1 MPITKNWKFYLSTL
15 WIVVTLSLAVW
26 WLINGLNLL
35 KHSTGLAA
43 EEVSRYKVMLISEGV
58 TWMILLVLGGG
69 TLIYF
74 VLKEGQKNAETKK
87 FLASFSHDLKT
98 SIASL
103 RLQAECIKEDVK
115 EPSSEVLINRLVND
129 SMRLQVQLENS
140 LQFAG
145 GDKLKLHFEEL
156 YVKDIIKS
164 LSYHWP
170 DIQLNYSGE
179 DHKLRVDKR
188 AIEIIMRNLIYNAKV
203 HGKATEINISI
214 EKSAHSHVLQVSNN
228 GSPFK
233 GDEKKLGEL
242 YYRHNPSSGSGLG
255 LHIVKSLMKSMDG
268 EVEFSNNPF
277 NVILH
282 IKRVQS

>member
-1 MPITKNWKFYLSTL
+1 VPLIRNWKFYLSSL
-15 WIVVTLSLAVW
+15 WIIVTLSFAGW
-26 WLINGLNLL
+26 WLVNGLNLL
-35 KHSTGLAA
+35 KLTTGL
-43 EEVSRYKVMLISEGV
+43 EESEVSRYRFMLISEGV

-74 VLKEGQKNAETKK
+74 VLKEGYKNEETKK

-103 RLQAECIKEDVK
+103 RLQAECIKEDIN
-115 EPSSEVLINRLVND
+115 EPESEFLINRLVND

-145 GDKLKLHFEEL
+145 GSKLKLHFEEL
-156 YVKDIIKS
+156 SILEIVKS

-170 DIQLNYSGE
+170 DIKLNYDGE
-179 DHKLRVDKR
+179 DKQLYVDKR

-203 HGKATEINISI
+203 HGKATEVNISLSN
-214 EKSAHSHVLQVSNN
+214 KNNGQTLQVSNN

-233 GDEKKLGEL
+233 GDENKLGEL

-255 LHIVKSLMKSMDG
+255 LHIVSSLMKSMG
-268 EVEFSNNPF
+268 GNVKFSNNPF
-277 NVILH
+277 KVDLH
-282 IKRVQS
+282 LNGRPL